1 MGEEKGGPHFMP
13 WILTTPPRIKVT
25 ARERVKNRERKTPLR
40 SATTTKS
47 SACTRTKIAD
57 QYCRLFLSNNAI
69 SGKSSLCE
77 DSQDSHPVSESTPTF
92 SSAMGFDST
101 FTSSARIQDSHPVKE
116 SVKYSRQ
123 PWESSR
129 FPSPMG
135 IYLQFTVRMRINFK
149 FTLSMWIQSKIKLA
163 QWFCF

>member
-1 MGEEKGGPHFMP
+1 MQTLFACYRDGVVIFLNLGSFQLPYWLMDSTTFNFHNAYIFVK
-13 WILTTPPRIKVT
+13 LTHDNT
-25 ARERVKNRERKTPLR
+25 
-40 SATTTKS
+40 
-47 SACTRTKIAD
+47 
-57 QYCRLFLSNNAI
+57 Q
-69 SGKSSLCE
+69 GKSSLCE

-123 PWESSR
+123 PWESGR

-135 IYLQFTVRMRINFK
+135 I
-149 FTLSMWIQSKIKLA
+149 
-163 QWFCF
+163 